1 MMEEGTV
8 EEESMAP
15 GQLLLSGKFDLLF
28 SASPPLESNKIGN
41 KVKKKKRKRRK
52 KQWSIP

>member
-1 MMEEGTV
+1 MEEGTV
-8 EEESMAP
+8 EEGLMAP

-28 SASPPLESNKIGN
+28 SASKYKTGN
-41 KVKKKKRKRRK
+41 KVKKKRKRRK

>member
-8 EEESMAP
+8 KEEFMAP

-28 SASPPLESNKIGN
+28 SASPLESNKIGN
-41 KVKKKKRKRRK
+41 KMKKKRKRRK

>member
-8 EEESMAP
+8 EEELMAP

-28 SASPPLESNKIGN
+28 SASPPLESNKIG
-41 KVKKKKRKRRK
+41 KKKRKRRK